1 MSKFKSMGRML
12 ALVLVCSLS
21 MTSMAYADDVSNL
34 KKEKKEAQ
42 EELDEMEEQ
51 LAELLVDI
59 AETEEATIAKGEE
72 VLAAQADLAVMEE
85 TKAKQYEAM
94 KLRIKYMYENGK
106 DFSVVLGIIGSE
118 DVAASFNK
126 YEYSEKITEYD
137 RAQLQAYVDN
147 ITAIN
152 NTIAELQVEQAELET
167 LQTQLNEKQGALN
180 ELIAEKEKEIKDF
193 DTKIAAAVKKAE
205 EEAKKRAAA
214 QAAAAAAAAQAAGGT
229 TTTAAAATTTSTY
242 TSGSVS
248 GDQIV
253 ATAMAYVGTPYV
265 YGGSSPS
272 GFDCSGFT
280 SYVFRQYGITLSRSS
295 SAQLY
300 GGTAVSLSDIQPGD
314 VICYPGHVGL
324 YIGNGQIVHA
334 TVPGD
339 CVRVASMYY
348 ASYATILG
356 VRRYY

>member
-1 MSKFKSMGRML
+1 M
-12 ALVLVCSLS
+12 
-21 MTSMAYADDVSNL
+21 
-34 KKEKKEAQ
+34 
-42 EELDEMEEQ
+42 
-51 LAELLVDI
+51 
-59 AETEEATIAKGEE
+59 
-72 VLAAQADLAVMEE
+72 
-85 TKAKQYEAM
+85 
-94 KLRIKYMYENGK
+94 
-106 DFSVVLGIIGSE
+106 
-118 DVAASFNK
+118 
-126 YEYSEKITEYD
+126 
-137 RAQLQAYVDN
+137 
-147 ITAIN
+147 
-152 NTIAELQVEQAELET
+152 EQAELET

-214 QAAAAAAAAQAAGGT
+214 QAAAAASAAQAAGGT
-229 TTTAAAATTTSTY
+229 TTTAAAATTSTY

-280 SYVFRQYGITLSRSS
+280 SFVFRQYGISLSRSS

-314 VICYPGHVGL
+314 VEITQNYKDDTELALDEAKNAIKKVLEGAPEIELMPQNTHTRKLQHELVEQYNL
-324 YIGNGQIVHA
+324 KSISIGDEPN
-334 TVPGD
+334 
-339 CVRVASMYY
+339 
-348 ASYATILG
+348 
-356 VRRYY
+356 RRLKVIRK